1 MQYPRKEKVYQN
13 HHIDS
18 ERWVAFEPR
27 ATDVCIASTMKTGT
41 TWTQALVA
49 NLLFPNQKFP
59 KKVSKL
65 SPWIDDRSIPIT
77 SVLQEINTQSH
88 RRFIKTHLPLYSLRF
103 FPEIKYIYVG
113 RDGRDVALSIWN
125 HYLNYTDEVYKN
137 INNLPNLVG
146 NKFPKPP
153 RRFKIFWRHWCTKGW
168 FDWEN
173 DGYPFWS
180 HLSGVQSWWDYRD
193 LPNILFLHYADM
205 KTDLFSCIKKVASFL
220 EIKITSD
227 EITNV
232 QNSISFEAMRA
243 NADSYVPDGGISWK
257 GGSKT
262 FLNKG
267 INGRWRDLLAE
278 KELQLYEVATKK
290 SLSFDCRYWLENGG
304 EVPD

>member
-27 ATDVCIASTMKTGT
+27 TTDVCIASTMKTGT

-153 RRFKIFWRHWCTKGW
+153 RKFKIFWRHWCTKGW

-257 GGSKT
+257 GGGKT

-267 INGRWRDLLAE
+267 INGRWRDLLSE
-278 KELQLYEVATKK
+278 EELQLYEAATKK
-290 SLSFDCRYWLENGG
+290 SVSFDCRYWLENGG

>member
-1 MQYPRKEKVYQN
+1 MNESQ
-13 HHIDS
+13 
-18 ERWVAFEPR
+18 R
-27 ATDVCIASTMKTGT
+27 AKI
-41 TWTQALVA
+41 
-49 NLLFPNQKFP
+49 
-59 KKVSKL
+59 
-65 SPWIDDRSIPIT
+65 
-77 SVLQEINTQSH
+77 
-88 RRFIKTHLPLYSLRF
+88 
-103 FPEIKYIYVG
+103 
-113 RDGRDVALSIWN
+113 
-125 HYLNYTDEVYKN
+125 VYKN

-153 RRFKIFWRHWCTKGW
+153 RKFKIFWRHWCTKGW

-180 HLSGVQSWWDYRD
+180 HLSGVQSWWDYKD

-205 KTDLFSCIKKVASFL
+205 KRDLFSCIKKVASFL
-220 EIKITSD
+220 EIEITSA

-257 GGSKT
+257 GGGKT

-267 INGRWRDLLAE
+267 INGRWRDLLSE
-278 KELQLYEVATKK
+278 EELQLYEAATKK
-290 SLSFDCRYWLENGG
+290 SVSFDCRYWLENGG

>member
-59 KKVSKL
+59 KKVSEL

-205 KTDLFSCIKKVASFL
+205 KRDLFSCIKKVASFL
-220 EIKITSD
+220 EIEITSA

-278 KELQLYEVATKK
+278 EELQLYEVATKK
-290 SLSFDCRYWLENGG
+290 SLSFDCRHWLENGG

>member
-27 ATDVCIASTMKTGT
+27 TTDVCIASTMKTGT

-125 HYLNYTDEVYKN
+125 HYLNYTDEVYNN

-278 KELQLYEVATKK
+278 EELQLYEVATKK

>member
-103 FPEIKYIYVG
+103 FPEIKYIYIG

-220 EIKITSD
+220 EIEITSN

-278 KELQLYEVATKK
+278 EELQLYEVATKK

>member
-103 FPEIKYIYVG
+103 FPEIKYIYIG

-220 EIKITSD
+220 EIEITSN

-278 KELQLYEVATKK
+278 EELQLYEAATKK

>member
-27 ATDVCIASTMKTGT
+27 TTDVCIASTMKTGT

-125 HYLNYTDEVYKN
+125 HYLNYTDEVYNN

-220 EIKITSD
+220 EIEITSD

-278 KELQLYEVATKK
+278 EELQLYEVATKK

>member
-13 HHIDS
+13 HHLDS

-220 EIKITSD
+220 EIEITSD

-278 KELQLYEVATKK
+278 EELQLYEAAAKK

>member
-220 EIKITSD
+220 EIEITSD

-278 KELQLYEVATKK
+278 EELQLYEVATKK

>member
-49 NLLFPNQKFP
+49 NLLFPNQEFP

-220 EIKITSD
+220 EIEITSD

-278 KELQLYEVATKK
+278 EELQLYEVATKK

>member
-59 KKVSKL
+59 KKVSEL

-153 RRFKIFWRHWCTKGW
+153 RKFKIFWRHWCTKGW

-220 EIKITSD
+220 EIEITSD
-227 EITNV
+227 EIKNV
-232 QNSISFEAMRA
+232 QNSISFKAMRA

-257 GGSKT
+257 GGGKT

-267 INGRWRDLLAE
+267 INGRWRDLLSE
-278 KELQLYEVATKK
+278 EELQLYEAATKK
-290 SLSFDCRYWLENGG
+290 SVSFDCRYWLENGG